1 MKHKLN
7 MALEEHYEHI
17 TSLSKT
23 RRCNK
28 YSRTLNLINLATQ
41 TDDSD
46 LVDVREEE

>member
-17 TSLSKT
+17 TSLSQT
-23 RRCNK
+23 RWCHK
-28 YSRTLNLINLATQ
+28 YSRILNFANQ

-46 LVDVREEE
+46 LVDVREEK